1 LLWQVDFWLGE
12 QEMRY
17 FELLGIQHFVMYLFP
32 TVASIALFAIGLGF
46 YHFHRKDSAERENRI
61 IEEYPGGIQ
70 GRDAPFPVV
79 LYLIIAGTV
88 IWVLAYIILIG
99 VLGVKI

>member
-1 LLWQVDFWLGE
+1 
-12 QEMRY
+12 MRY

-32 TVASIALFAIGLGF
+32 AVAFIALFVIGLGF
-46 YHFHRKDSAERENRI
+46 YHFQRKGSAESETRI
-61 IEEYPGGIQ
+61 IEEYPDGIQ
-70 GRDAPFPVV
+70 GRNAPFPLV

-88 IWVLAYIILIG
+88 TWVLAYIILIG